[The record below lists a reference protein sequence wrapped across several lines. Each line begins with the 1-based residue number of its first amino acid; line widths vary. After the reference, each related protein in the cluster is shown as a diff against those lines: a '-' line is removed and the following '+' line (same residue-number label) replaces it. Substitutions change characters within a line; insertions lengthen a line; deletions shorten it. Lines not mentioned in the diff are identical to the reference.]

1 MRSSSRFLLGRSSLL
16 LFSSSTP
23 TRNQHHA
30 ARIKYWPQ
38 KRSIPENFCFTAEQK
53 YRAKSIPRDTGKIPK
68 DFVLSMLYRHQPCVV
83 SYLWSFC
90 SADPRVVLDGKK
102 HLREVLQQL
111 RAEGYVSFEKNFHTQ
126 EWEAHLTRERYDDV
140 RSMIKSTLFA
150 AEKREEKNLLPL
162 SKISLNTE
170 LKNPSV
176 EALSASDKEDHLAKL
191 EKQLA
196 LTTQKLTQYQFVEM
210 DYVPYTDLNGKVKFM
225 WWYETSSLSPQES
238 MVLLDSDEKASKLEA
253 N

>member
-1 MRSSSRFLLGRSSLL
+1 MRCSSRFLLGRSSLL
-16 LFSSSTP
+16 FFSSSTA
-23 TRNQHHA
+23 TRDHQHG
-30 ARIKYWPQ
+30 ARIKYWPL
-38 KRSIPENFCFTAEQK
+38 KRNIPENFCFTAEQR
-53 YRAKSIPRDTGKIPK
+53 YRATSIPRDTGKIPK

-83 SYLWSFC
+83 SCLWSFC
-90 SADPRVVLDGKK
+90 VSDPRIVLDGKK

-111 RAEGYVSFEKNFHTQ
+111 RAEGYVTFEKNFHTR

-140 RSMIKSTLFA
+140 RSIVKSALFA
-150 AEKREEKNLLPL
+150 AEQREEKKLLSP
-162 SKISLNTE
+162 SKSSLNTE
-170 LKNPSV
+170 LINPSV
-176 EALSASDKEDHLAKL
+176 EALNASEKEDHLAKL

-196 LTTQKLTQYQFVEM
+196 LTTKKLSQHQFVEM

-238 MVLLDSDEKASKLEA
+238 MGLLDIDENAPKLET